1 MRDRASVGG
10 LRYYSYG
17 FVCLSMPN
25 LLHVFICY
33 KTEKGTLTLLSFIR
47 VTLRVLAL
55 LGQVT
60 WTETVLI
67 RGGFWGGDATTGIW
81 AANTPLRGI
90 DGCEGASLKGGGGAP
105 GPQHIWLKMT
115 ALSR

>member
-1 MRDRASVGG
+1 MLPYKS
-10 LRYYSYG
+10 LR
-17 FVCLSMPN
+17 
-25 LLHVFICY
+25 LLALFCHTRVFTCY

-60 WTETVLI
+60 WTGTVFI
-67 RGGFWGGDATTGIW
+67 RGGLWGGDATPGTW

-90 DGCEGASLKGGGGAP
+90 DGCEGAY
-105 GPQHIWLKMT
+105 GPASDMKRSVHTIH
-115 ALSR
+115 S